1 MTLVTLTG
9 RIIAVAGE
17 NLFNNI
23 TTANSR
29 KDLFEVCELEPMT
42 FRGIKFTLTY
52 DDAVITVP
60 IDQSLQNSSDIQDFV
75 KTVVPSADLPD
86 TAVTEKETEEN
97 QLQFQQSTE
106 STRIDTASIGAF
118 LSYAK
123 GLGYGTKTGNE
134 IDAMSFP
141 ELMEYVRELSERL
154 EKIRLYM
161 SLYEL
166 DFNDKDEFE
175 AADAIGTD
183 ELISLIAK
191 RQTVL

>member
-9 RIIAVAGE
+9 RITAVAGE

-23 TTANSR
+23 VRTR
-29 KDLFEVCELEPMT
+29 KDLFEVCETEPMT

-75 KTVVPSADLPD
+75 KRIVPSADLPD

-97 QLQFQQSTE
+97 QLQFQQSAE
-106 STRIDTASIGAF
+106 ITRVDTASIGAF

-123 GLGYGTKTGNE
+123 GLGYGTKTGGE
-134 IDAMSFP
+134 IDAMPFP
-141 ELMEYVRELSERL
+141 ELMEYVRETER
-154 EKIRLYM
+154 ETR
-161 SLYEL
+161 E
-166 DFNDKDEFE
+166 DK
-175 AADAIGTD
+175 ALHVA
-183 ELISLIAK
+183 
-191 RQTVL
+191 V